1 MVCPAAPLLEE
12 PKNLCAP
19 KVQPVPVLASR
30 REQSLAGTGGE
41 GRDWCRSP
49 VSATPCL
56 LSLGCRDTFQVPGGG
71 YRAAIILLFGGWRQ

>member
-12 PKNLCAP
+12 PKNPCAP

-41 GRDWCRSP
+41 GQGLVQEPCFSHSLSP
-49 VSATPCL
+49 E
-56 LSLGCRDTFQVPGGG
+56 PGVQGHFPG
-71 YRAAIILLFGGWRQ
+71 S